1 MARQVKLLIQP
12 KDNPTLLSEY
22 NYVRIFQDLHT
33 HHSFEISVPF
43 DYLEGRQAGFMQKT
57 HSALVGKPIVFSL
70 APDGEGTGGKFA
82 FTGFVTDLVVASD
95 NDYTGSFLIR
105 GYSPGVLLTDGVQ
118 KRTFVNQPLSAIID
132 QVLQPYRANL
142 VPRAKNLKSKA
153 ALPYVVQYDESN
165 FDFLNRLM
173 AECHEWFFYD
183 GTTLQFG
190 LPGQQDTV
198 ALEMNRSW
206 SSFQLEAAIRPG
218 KVALHSY
225 DPVQHQRWDGKNPVT
240 TSGMSSNQFAQFA
253 EQTGNDIFSQ
263 PSHARPPLPAQSRTD
278 VQDAATGQGA
288 ALAASSLLF
297 RGRSENPDLRL
308 GTLIDA
314 TAEGLGSDNLGTE
327 NIGKYRIISLSHDV
341 DFAGTY
347 TNTFTAVLHSLAQP
361 PANPQA
367 RSQPGLPELAEVIDV
382 ADPDSLGRVRVRYY
396 WPTEKPADA
405 ETPWLRV
412 LTPYAGDGKGQM
424 FTPEVGSQVLM
435 HYEHH
440 RPEQALVLG
449 NMFHSQNKQNAIYT
463 RPQNQLKGI
472 QTSGGN
478 KFVMSDV
485 AGEQSILISNSN
497 KKSTSIL
504 VSFKGDGSIDIKTN
518 GPITMTSGDSI
529 SIAAKKNVSIRA
541 GEDITLAAD
550 KNILAETKDESIGI
564 RAKKR
569 LVLTAT
575 DENLAL
581 EASSKKILAKA
592 SDNVEVSAGAV
603 AKIMGSDIKLS
614 KS

>member
-22 NYVRIFQDLHT
+22 NHVRIYQDLHT
-33 HHSFEISVPF
+33 HHSFEVSVPF

-70 APDGEGTGGKFA
+70 APDGEGSGGKFA

-105 GYSPGVLLTDGVQ
+105 GYSPTCLLTDGVQ
-118 KRTFVNQPLSAIID
+118 KRTFIKQTLSSIID

-142 VPRAKNLKSKA
+142 VPRAKNLKSNA
-153 ALPYVVQYDESN
+153 PLPYVVQYDESN

-206 SSFQLEAAIRPG
+206 SSFQMEAAIRPG

-225 DPVQHQRWDGKNPVT
+225 DPVQHQRWDGKNPAST
-240 TSGMSSNQFAQFA
+240 NGMGSNQFAQFA

-263 PSHARPPLPAQSRTD
+263 PSHGRTPLPVQSRND
-278 VQDAATGQGA
+278 VETAATGAGA
-288 ALAASSLLF
+288 ALAAGSLLF

-314 TAEGLGSDNLGTE
+314 TAEGLGSDNVSVE
-327 NIGKYRIISLSHDV
+327 NLGKYRIISISHDV
-341 DFAGTY
+341 DY
-347 TNTFTAVLHSLAQP
+347 TGIYSNSFTAVLHSLAQP
-361 PANPQA
+361 PANPHA
-367 RSQPGLPELAEVIDV
+367 RPQPGVPELAEVIDV
-382 ADPDSLGRVRVRYY
+382 ADPDNLGRMRVRYY
-396 WPTEKPADA
+396 WPVEKPADA

-412 LTPYAGDGKGQM
+412 LTPYAGDGKGQL

-440 RPEQALVLG
+440 RAEMAMVLG
-449 NMFHSQNKQNAIYT
+449 NMFHSQNKQGAKYT
-463 RPQNQLKGI
+463 TPQNHLKGL
-472 QTSGGN
+472 QTAGGN
-478 KFVMSDV
+478 KVVMSDKKG
-485 AGEQSILISNSN
+485 AQTILISNSN
-497 KKSTSIL
+497 NKGTAIQ
-504 VSFKGDGSIDIKTN
+504 VGFKGDGSITIKSN
-518 GPITMTSGDSI
+518 GPVTVLSP
-529 SIAAKKNVSIRA
+529 N
-541 GEDITLAAD
+541 ITLEAGDKGSIKLHA
-550 KNILAETKDESIGI
+550 KNITIEADEKLDMIG
-564 RAKKR
+564 KQEVS
-569 LVLTAT
+569 LH
-575 DENLAL
+575 
-581 EASSKKILAKA
+581 
-592 SDNVEVSAGAV
+592 SDNTTKVDGQVKVEVSGMEVNVSGTTTTVAGTATTAV
-603 AKIMGSDIKLS
+603 KGGIVNIN
-614 KS
+614 